1 MYLNIPFCLFCDLS
15 EVKSG
20 LLCFCMLCCLSLL
33 VFALLLIASSDLT
46 VSRSWKCTV

>member
-33 VFALLLIASSDLT
+33 VFADNCDLT